1 MSQLSQREFKELD
14 KLYRKSGFTKL
25 TQQEQRRLEK
35 LEALS
40 QNNKKV
46 VEKEKWVNDR
56 KSKKMNILPKSEAQ
70 RASLESFENNKV
82 TVCSGATASGKT
94 AVALWWSANQV
105 VDGNFDKICICR
117 PNTALGNRSNG
128 YRQGS
133 LLEKLYGW
141 HLPQIEYLSDVFG
154 REAVDMQLADP
165 NGYAQIVD
173 FEALRGTTFGRNE
186 KERTILVVDE
196 SQLLTS
202 HEVDCIMT
210 RVGEYCKVIMIGDP
224 SPHQRDRKEDSG
236 LVYLENIVDQY
247 DIPDVGFVKYRIK
260 DICRS
265 DFVFDYVV
273 AMQRYRNLDVD

>member
-56 KSKKMNILPKSEAQ
+56 KSKKMNILPKGEAQ

-165 NGYAQIVD
+165 NGYVQIVD

-224 SPHQRDRKEDSG
+224 NPHQRDRKEDSG